1 MDGENGPF
9 ILLDAAFVSM
19 QLFAL
24 CNKDRR
30 DSIIVSLFTEDGR
43 EKAAVLV
50 YGEKEVAI
58 GYLLGEENRGLEYM
72 FVMMNHACSCA
83 DHVLSQ
89 AQGLRNAVIRGAAG
103 ILALSED
110 QF

>member
-1 MDGENGPF
+1 MPP
-9 ILLDAAFVSM
+9 AVS
-19 QLFAL
+19 
-24 CNKDRR
+24 
-30 DSIIVSLFTEDGR
+30 TEHKLVIR
-43 EKAAVLV
+43 ARPTAVLV

>member
-1 MDGENGPF
+1 MPHVTHNLCVKTGEYESAGQKKGRYLRIGRMMDGENGPF

-43 EKAAVLV
+43 EKAA
-50 YGEKEVAI
+50 G
-58 GYLLGEENRGLEYM
+58 
-72 FVMMNHACSCA
+72 HAK
-83 DHVLSQ
+83 
-89 AQGLRNAVIRGAAG
+89 AAEAG
-103 ILALSED
+103 HSGGDDIP
-110 QF
+110 F